1 MAPSASVSEAP
12 VWSPKIL
19 RTRRRTVRYAENDGD
34 VEEEEEEAAQGTEV
48 AEDAT
53 TKSMKGMEQK
63 KRGSGTEILVACP
76 VAIRVSE
83 QEPRERMDS
92 PELDPKVLAETNS
105 ARATPE
111 KIVPEQQPTET
122 KRAEGAQGQPKDLPH
137 TGACEA
143 EPWTGACEAEPS
155 AAEHW
160 PCDMK
165 TRSDDIAATTSPAGA
180 ENVKNVGEAAQ
191 KVDLPPAKKN
201 ASKPK
206 RNKRKMPESVSA
218 EVRLKLEQ
226 SCACMLLR

>member
-53 TKSMKGMEQK
+53 TKSKKGMEQK

-122 KRAEGAQGQPKDLPH
+122 KRAEGAQGQPKVLPH
-137 TGACEA
+137 TR
-143 EPWTGACEAEPS
+143 PS
-155 AAEHW
+155 NVFQ